1 MRITKSNEILTE
13 KPKTGHI
20 KNSVVNQTTINS
32 LLDLESIVLNNP
44 FNVSNATGISERDWK
59 SQQIL
64 ALDFDSGITPD
75 EVIWRCRINS
85 LNPNIIYTTYSDTN
99 EKRKFRVLFVLDTE
113 QKDYKVMKWAQRGLM
128 KLFPE
133 SDAACKDLCR
143 MYYPGKSIIFRIDEL
158 NDSEWVINYLHA
170 QVANGDR
177 FYEKFEFEVDEDVK
191 RPDKINNFNWDNAIS
206 EIKILNKFF
215 NERVRM
221 SYDILVGLITN
232 AQYIYGGEKKI
243 LDRMSEINRLGG
255 GLYFPDGTRGV
266 ETYPKSYFIGLR
278 NIKRYNYL
286 PKSLSNFSPFEEDW
300 EWRNILEV
308 KFKKGK
314 IEILKQ
320 QNMISLANAEILL
333 KKSFLM
339 AKANKPFSIEYSGP
353 DMITGESLPYVK
365 ELDPLFNLLPEN
377 PIYIFKV
384 TTGAGKSQAFIG
396 ERDSLI
402 ALPFHGLK
410 SEMSSRMLVE
420 HKVTPKAPEFSDI
433 RIEITISELREAGLY
448 NEVGNIIKSISRG
461 NLKINGVQIP
471 LKESDK
477 EAAKL
482 YLIINED
489 CRADKTTVL
498 TTHTRAI
505 NDLNSFKHDFY
516 IFDEDPLNNIVNID
530 TFTLDF
536 TKFDGTEW
544 ESFVKPI
551 ETHLR
556 NLTENCV
563 LKMPRFVKPS
573 GFDKFCASVG
583 MSKFIKLLSS
593 EIVYK
598 NDKDKSKINFC
609 VRKDFLPNKKIFI
622 MSATAPVPIYKALFG
637 DRVIVVDITNIK
649 PMGVIE
655 QWTKRS
661 FSQSGMA
668 DYNMKVYGEL
678 FSNIEGSKVITHLSH
693 SKKFSSKY
701 MSLSDGKTRHGFYF
715 GNCSGGDAL
724 NGYNISVVGTPNKPE
739 FVYLFLADLIG
750 LPNSIDQNLYDRV
763 VDWNDFRFRFYT
775 YEDPILR
782 DIQLSLIES
791 ELLQAAGRSRFLRNR
806 NITKIFSSLPLK
818 ITTNFIEK

>member
-308 KFKKGK
+308 KFKF
-314 IEILKQ
+314 LY
-320 QNMISLANAEILL
+320 
-333 KKSFLM
+333 SFHNL
-339 AKANKPFSIEYSGP
+339 SI
-353 DMITGESLPYVK
+353 
-365 ELDPLFNLLPEN
+365 
-377 PIYIFKV
+377 
-384 TTGAGKSQAFIG
+384 
-396 ERDSLI
+396 
-402 ALPFHGLK
+402 
-410 SEMSSRMLVE
+410 
-420 HKVTPKAPEFSDI
+420 
-433 RIEITISELREAGLY
+433 
-448 NEVGNIIKSISRG
+448 
-461 NLKINGVQIP
+461 
-471 LKESDK
+471 
-477 EAAKL
+477 
-482 YLIINED
+482 
-489 CRADKTTVL
+489 
-498 TTHTRAI
+498 
-505 NDLNSFKHDFY
+505 
-516 IFDEDPLNNIVNID
+516 
-530 TFTLDF
+530 
-536 TKFDGTEW
+536 
-544 ESFVKPI
+544 
-551 ETHLR
+551 
-556 NLTENCV
+556 
-563 LKMPRFVKPS
+563 
-573 GFDKFCASVG
+573 
-583 MSKFIKLLSS
+583 
-593 EIVYK
+593 
-598 NDKDKSKINFC
+598 
-609 VRKDFLPNKKIFI
+609 
-622 MSATAPVPIYKALFG
+622 
-637 DRVIVVDITNIK
+637 
-649 PMGVIE
+649 
-655 QWTKRS
+655 
-661 FSQSGMA
+661 
-668 DYNMKVYGEL
+668 
-678 FSNIEGSKVITHLSH
+678 
-693 SKKFSSKY
+693 
-701 MSLSDGKTRHGFYF
+701 YF
-715 GNCSGGDAL
+715 
-724 NGYNISVVGTPNKPE
+724 
-739 FVYLFLADLIG
+739 F
-750 LPNSIDQNLYDRV
+750 
-763 VDWNDFRFRFYT
+763 
-775 YEDPILR
+775 
-782 DIQLSLIES
+782 
-791 ELLQAAGRSRFLRNR
+791 
-806 NITKIFSSLPLK
+806 
-818 ITTNFIEK
+818 